1 VKARSVTNH
10 GDNSPLGSAYW
21 RLWTSASVS
30 SLGDGLVAVGFPL
43 VAVTL
48 SHSPLAVAMVAFAT
62 RLPWLVVGPVA
73 GVIADRVHRGRLL
86 VAADLIRAALLGAA
100 VLLLSSGMLSIAL
113 LCVIGFLLGAFE
125 TLFVAGAHAGVPA
138 LVAPDGFDRANA
150 RLVATQ
156 HAGEQM
162 FGPALGALAFA
173 AFVAAPFV
181 GDALSFVVSAVVLL
195 SIRRHLPAGQ
205 PSDAPH
211 ETVRHDL
218 REGIDFLVHHPVLR
232 LLAGLIGSLAFAQA
246 LVTGVLVL
254 YCVEVLHLS
263 PAGYGVFIGLTASGN
278 VVGAMVAPRVKARF
292 GAAGAITTAALVSG
306 LGLLVAAR
314 TSNVALAAA
323 CFFFEASA
331 VGVASVVNASLR
343 QTAIPD
349 ALRGRVGNLFRSLI
363 WGAIPAGTLV
373 GGVLASALGL
383 RAPLLIAGCLQVVVA
398 AVSADRL
405 AAVLTSP
412 PRAGRPRLVVRLL
425 GPTLANSRH

>member
-1 VKARSVTNH
+1 MTSH
-10 GDNSPLGSAYW
+10 GTKVQLGSGYW

-48 SHSPLAVAMVAFAT
+48 SHSPLAVAAVAFAT
-62 RLPWLVVGPVA
+62 RLPWLVVGPIA

-86 VAADLIRAALLGAA
+86 VAADLIRAVLLGAA
-100 VLLLSSGMLSIAL
+100 VLLLSTGMLSIPV
-113 LCVIGFLLGAFE
+113 LCVVGFLLGAFE
-125 TLFVAGAHAGVPA
+125 TVFVAGAHAGVPA
-138 LVAPDGFDRANA
+138 LVAPDGYDRANA

-173 AFVAAPFV
+173 AFATAPFL
-181 GDALSFVVSAVVLL
+181 GDAVSFVVSAVVLL
-195 SIRRHLPAGQ
+195 SIRRQLPAGQ
-205 PSDAPH
+205 SATSH
-211 ETVRHDL
+211 RETVRHDL
-218 REGIDFLVHHPVLR
+218 REGVEFLVHHPVLR
-232 LLAGLIGSLAFAQA
+232 LLAAIIGSLAFAQA

-263 PAGYGVFIGLTASGN
+263 PAGYGLFIGLTASGN
-278 VVGAMVAPRVKARF
+278 VVGAMAAPQVKARF

-306 LGLLVAAR
+306 FGLLLAAR
-314 TSNVALAAA
+314 TSSVALAAV
-323 CFFFEASA
+323 CFFFEAWA

-343 QTAIPD
+343 QTAVPD
-349 ALRGRVGNLFRSLI
+349 ALLGRVGNLFRSLI
-363 WGAIPAGTLV
+363 WSALPLGALV
-373 GGVLASALGL
+373 GGVLASVLGL

-405 AAVLTSP
+405 AAALATS
-412 PRAGRPRLVVRLL
+412 PRAGRPRFVIRVRR
-425 GPTLANSRH
+425 PALAQSRR

>member
-1 VKARSVTNH
+1 
-10 GDNSPLGSAYW
+10 
-21 RLWTSASVS
+21 
-30 SLGDGLVAVGFPL
+30 
-43 VAVTL
+43 
-48 SHSPLAVAMVAFAT
+48 
-62 RLPWLVVGPVA
+62 
-73 GVIADRVHRGRLL
+73 VIADRVHRGRLL
-86 VAADLIRAALLGAA
+86 VAADLVRAVLLGAT
-100 VLLLSSGMLSIAL
+100 VLLLSAGTLSIPA
-113 LCVIGFLLGAFE
+113 LCVLGFLLGAFE

-138 LVAPDGFDRANA
+138 LVAPDGYDRANA

-173 AFVAAPFV
+173 AFAAAPFV
-181 GDALSFVVSAVVLL
+181 GDAVSFVVSALVLL

-205 PSDAPH
+205 SAEAPH

-218 REGIDFLVHHPVLR
+218 REGIEFLMHHPVLR
-232 LLAGLIGSLAFAQA
+232 LLAGIISGLAFAQA

-263 PAGYGVFIGLTASGN
+263 PAGYGLFIGLTASGN
-278 VVGAMVAPRVKARF
+278 VVGAIVAPQVKTRF

-314 TSNVALAAA
+314 TSNVALAGA
-323 CFFFEASA
+323 CFFFEAWA

-343 QTAIPD
+343 QMAVPD

-363 WGAIPAGTLV
+363 WSALPAGALV
-373 GGVLASALGL
+373 GGVLASVLGL

-398 AVSADRL
+398 AISADRL
-405 AAVLTSP
+405 GAVLSSP
-412 PRAGRPRLVVRLL
+412 QRAGRPRFVVRLRR
-425 GPTLANSRH
+425 PAFVQSRH